1 MKEWYKPSQ
10 QCFGFYLLTLQE
22 PWVAQVSSR
31 WQSEISI
38 IALNNPEES
47 SAKSLLWPRQVCA
60 FLFVFFETSMN
71 TIFWYK
77 KQVGFFA
84 TDQIKKNSKYFV
96 VLMDGILI
104 A

>member
-22 PWVAQVSSR
+22 PWVVQVSSR

-47 SAKSLLWPRQVCA
+47 SEKSLLWPRQVCV
-60 FLFVFFETSMN
+60 FLIVFFETSTN
-71 TIFWYK
+71 TIFSYK
-77 KQVGFFA
+77 EQVGFFA
-84 TDQIKKNSKYFV
+84 TDVQKNTKYFE
-96 VLMDGILI
+96 VLMDGVLI